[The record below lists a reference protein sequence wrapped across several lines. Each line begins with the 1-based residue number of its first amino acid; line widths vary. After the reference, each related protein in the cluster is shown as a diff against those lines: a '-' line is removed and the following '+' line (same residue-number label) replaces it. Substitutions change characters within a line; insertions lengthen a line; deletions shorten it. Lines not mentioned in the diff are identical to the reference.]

1 MSIYYNRR
9 ADRFDLYLTSMQID
23 VGWDGY
29 WYWQARSVF
38 HANEPIV
45 YTQAC
50 MLCFRKGKTQ
60 RHFLLGKGHSMR
72 KLRIS
77 IGAFQGHHGNDERA
91 QRQSP
96 LLPLRSIRPAI
107 CGHETSRYILL
118 YYTSRW
124 WAWTYMYGGN
134 FLLWLVKKRQW
145 DFCQS
150 NVHKIYQIL
159 YIFYRAASAQ
169 KVSKHNKMRFPA
181 KASFHKLQIVTGSS
195 SFLLSRKSLGK

>member
-29 WYWQARSVF
+29 WYWQARSVC

-77 IGAFQGHHGNDERA
+77 IGAFQGHQGNDERA

-96 LLPLRSIRPAI
+96 LLPLWSIRPAI
-107 CGHETSRYILL
+107 CGDETSRYILL

-145 DFCQS
+145 DFS
-150 NVHKIYQIL
+150 NPMYTKYIKYCTFFIELLQHKKYLSITKWGFRPRHHFTSY
-159 YIFYRAASAQ
+159 
-169 KVSKHNKMRFPA
+169 
-181 KASFHKLQIVTGSS
+181 KL
-195 SFLLSRKSLGK
+195 